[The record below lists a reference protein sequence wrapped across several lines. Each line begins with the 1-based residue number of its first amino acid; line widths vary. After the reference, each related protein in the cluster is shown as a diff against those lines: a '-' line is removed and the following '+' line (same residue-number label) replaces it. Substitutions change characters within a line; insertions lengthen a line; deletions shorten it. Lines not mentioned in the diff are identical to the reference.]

1 MLNFEEELKKFR
13 PSMEVEDVE
22 EAVRSHEL
30 TDMTDI
36 MVEMLQRQKE
46 NISTPP
52 PAVNTAINANMNT
65 GTGIIQ

>member
-1 MLNFEEELKKFR
+1 MINFEEELKKFR

-36 MVEMLQRQKE
+36 MVEMLQRQKD
-46 NISTPP
+46 NINPQTV
-52 PAVNTAINANMNT
+52 VNTSLNATMNT